1 MVGAD
6 PGYSKMGI
14 ASFLLSFFPG
24 LLFVGYTLL
33 LAFSAQQ
40 EHAQGKFLPDNGAS
54 YAFMGFVLTSAIL
67 LSELLALSLGIA
79 GIAQPER
86 KKLFAYL
93 GIACSLLVFAFAF
106 AQDVF
111 RLF

>member
-1 MVGAD
+1 
-6 PGYSKMGI
+6 MGV
-14 ASFLLSFFPG
+14 ASLVLSFFPG

-33 LAFSAQQ
+33 LASSAGH
-40 EHAQGKFLPDNGAS
+40 EPAQGKFLPDNGAF
-54 YAFMGFVLTSAIL
+54 YGFMGFVLTSAIL
-67 LSELLALSLGIA
+67 LSELLALGLGIA
-79 GIAQPER
+79 VIAQRER
-86 KKLFAYL
+86 KKLFVFL